1 MKRFHIML
9 YATFL
14 LTVISGLTT
23 NHLAND
29 QTISGVSTTD
39 KVVALTIDDGPHY
52 KVTPQ
57 ILTILK
63 EKQVRATFFVL
74 GENVEHCPQ
83 IFAQEV
89 ADGHEIGTHTYS
101 HKTLSK
107 LSPQKLS
114 EEFDKAEKVI
124 RTTAP
129 KPTLFR
135 PPGGFYNSQVL
146 ALAHQKGY
154 QVVLWSVDPQDWNRP
169 PTQEVIDKVLKEVKP
184 GSIILLHDG
193 QYPLPTPQA
202 LGVII
207 DRLRERGYEFVT
219 VSELLQ
225 HREMLPIFNMGRKW
239 LSRF

>member
-1 MKRFHIML
+1 ML
-9 YATFL
+9 YATFF
-14 LTVISGLTT
+14 LTAISGLTT
-23 NHLAND
+23 NHSLNE
-29 QTISGVSTTD
+29 QTISRVSTTD

-63 EKQVRATFFVL
+63 EKQVKATFFVL
-74 GENVEHCPQ
+74 GENVEHFPE

-89 ADGHEIGTHTYS
+89 ADGHEIGAHTYS
-101 HKTLSK
+101 HKTLPK

-114 EEFDKAEKVI
+114 EEFDKAEKAI
-124 RTTAP
+124 QTTAP
-129 KPTLFR
+129 KPSLFR

-146 ALAHQKGY
+146 ATAQQKGY

-169 PTQEVIDKVLKEVKP
+169 PTQNVINTVLKEVKP

-225 HREMLPIFNMGRKW
+225 HKEMLPIFKFERKW
-239 LSRF
+239 IFEF